1 MPDTAVR
8 RETRTIHPGRLFIG
22 GDWVDA
28 LDGRTLPNINPA
40 DGSENTSVAAAAP
53 QDVDR
58 AVASARAAF
67 DTGPWPRM
75 SAHDRARV
83 LVRAAGLIERD
94 AKEIAFLETID
105 MGKPINVS
113 SGIDVPFVV
122 QAYEYFGGLG
132 AHLAG
137 ATRSTGTENFAY
149 TLREPV
155 GVVGAITPFNFP
167 LILSTSKLAPALAAG
182 NTIVHKPAE
191 PTPLTALKIAALL
204 AEAGLP
210 DGVLNVVTGPGA
222 ALGQRLVANPGVDK
236 IAFTGST
243 AVGQS
248 IIRAAAETL
257 KKVTME
263 LGGKSAN
270 IIFADAYLD
279 QAVEDAFWAGFF
291 NTGQYCMAGT
301 RLLVQR
307 PVYDEVT
314 DRLAA
319 QAESVTPGDPLSTAT
334 YFGPIAHEVQYR
346 KVVEYVEIGCAEGA
360 RLRAGGTAYKSPE
373 QPNGLYYRP
382 TIFTDADNS
391 MRIAQEEIFGPVL
404 TVIPFDTEEEAI
416 AIANGTQYGLA
427 AGVHTADAKRA
438 HRVTRALQAGTC
450 WVNTYSQFDPMM
462 PLGGYKYSGYGREFG
477 PESMENYTQVK
488 SVWVDQRA

>member
-1 MPDTAVR
+1 
-8 RETRTIHPGRLFIG
+8 LFIG

-40 DGSENTSVAAAAP
+40 DGSETTTVAVAASA
-53 QDVDR
+53 DMDR
-58 AVASARAAF
+58 AVACARTAF
-67 DTGPWPRM
+67 DGGPWPRM

-83 LVRAAGLIERD
+83 LVRAASLIERD
-94 AKEIAFLETID
+94 AQEIAFLETVD
-105 MGKPINVS
+105 MGKPISAS
-113 SGIDVPFVV
+113 SRFDVPFVV
-122 QAYEYFGGLG
+122 RAYEYFGGLG
-132 AHLAG
+132 AHLDG

-210 DGVLNVVTGPGA
+210 DGVLNVVTGAGA
-222 ALGQRLVANPGVDK
+222 EIGQRLVANPGVDK

-279 QAVEDAFWAGFF
+279 RAVEDAFWAGFF

-314 DRLAA
+314 DRLTAHA
-319 QAESVTPGDPLSTAT
+319 DSVTPGDPLDPTT
-334 YFGPIAHEVQYR
+334 DFGPIAHEIQYR
-346 KVVEYVEIGCAEGA
+346 KVVEYVEIGRAEGA
-360 RLRAGGTAYKSPE
+360 RLCTGGTAYESSG
-373 QPNGLYYRP
+373 QPKGLYYRP
-382 TIFTDADNS
+382 TIFADADNS
-391 MRIAQEEIFGPVL
+391 MRVAQEEIFGPVL
-404 TVIPFDTEEEAI
+404 TVIPFDTEEDAV
-416 AIANGTQYGLA
+416 AIANGTKYGLA
-427 AGVHTADAKRA
+427 AGVHTSDAKRA
-438 HRVTRALQAGTC
+438 HRVVRALQAGTC

-462 PLGGYKYSGYGREFG
+462 PMGGYKYSGYGREFG
-477 PESMENYTQVK
+477 PEGMENYTQTK